1 VAVADQQAL
10 PIALGEPDTRA
21 HLIEMLRVELERV
34 RAERDQWKERALE
47 AEARLKQ
54 EEMWR

>member
-1 VAVADQQAL
+1 MPDQQTL
-10 PIALGEPDTRA
+10 PITLGEPDARA
-21 HLIEMLRVELERV
+21 HMIKALRAELEQV
-34 RAERDQWKERALE
+34 RAEKERWKERALE

>member
-1 VAVADQQAL
+1 MSDQQAL
-10 PIALGEPDTRA
+10 PITLGEPDTRA
-21 HLIEMLRVELERV
+21 HLIEMLRVEIERV

-47 AEARLKQ
+47 AEARLRQ

>member
-1 VAVADQQAL
+1 MTDQQAL
-10 PIALGEPDTRA
+10 PITLGEPDARA
-21 HLIEMLRVELERV
+21 HLIAQLRAEIERV
-34 RAERDQWKERALE
+34 REEREQWKGRALE